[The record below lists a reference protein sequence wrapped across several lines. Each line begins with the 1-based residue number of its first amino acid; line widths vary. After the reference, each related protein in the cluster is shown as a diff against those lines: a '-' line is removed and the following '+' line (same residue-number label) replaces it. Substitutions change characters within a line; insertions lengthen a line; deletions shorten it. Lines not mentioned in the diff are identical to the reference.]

1 MVIVTSG
8 KTKEGKPCSFFL
20 NPRLKKALDLAKH
33 RVLKRNWDY
42 VAIISGIPG
51 SGKSTF
57 SRSVA
62 RYCCPWFSLKYIAF
76 TAKEFIKI
84 TNECPKYS
92 AVVLDESFQSLN
104 TRITMSPEFRR
115 IISHLQ
121 LLRQKHLFIFLC
133 LPNFFDLTKGV
144 AIFRASHLFVTYASK
159 EGLRGR
165 FLAWGR
171 NEKRKLYVK
180 GSKYLDLF
188 VVDANFKGR
197 YTRAEDIISEKDY
210 EELKLSHLKD
220 QDKALEEKIDPK
232 EQKLNKA
239 IVYWH
244 DIFDWSF
251 TRIGEVI
258 GLKETAINIRYKKGK
273 GYEKTDLV
281 KNIPKLSLKPPK

>member
-20 NPRLKKALDLAKH
+20 NARLKKQLDVAKH
-33 RVLKRNWDY
+33 RVLKKNWDY

-57 SRSVA
+57 SRSPA
-62 RYCCPWFSLKYIAF
+62 RYCCPWFDLSYIAF

-84 TNECPKYS
+84 TNDCPPYS

-121 LLRQKHLFIFLC
+121 LLRQKHLFIYLC

-144 AIFRASHLFVTYASK
+144 AIFRSSHLFVTYASK
-159 EGLRGR
+159 EGVRGR

-171 NEKRKLYVK
+171 NEKRRLYVK
-180 GSKYLDLF
+180 GSKYLDLS

-197 YTRAEDIISEKDY
+197 YTKAEDIISEKDY
-210 EELKLSHLKD
+210 EVLKLSHLRD
-220 QDKALEEKIDPK
+220 QDKALVEKVNPK
-232 EQKLNKA
+232 EQKLNKT
-239 IVYWH
+239 IIYWKDVEH
-244 DIFDWSF
+244 KSF
-251 TRIGEVI
+251 EWIGKII
-258 GLKETAINIRYKKGK
+258 GITGKSVGARYWKAKGEKKN
-273 GYEKTDLV
+273 D
-281 KNIPKLSLKPPK
+281 N

>member
-8 KTKEGKPCSFFL
+8 KTKEGKLCSFYL
-20 NPRLKKALDLAKH
+20 DARLKKQLDVAKH
-33 RVLKRNWDY
+33 RVLKKNWDY
-42 VAIISGIPG
+42 VSIISGIPG

-57 SRSVA
+57 VRSPA
-62 RYCCPWFSLKYIAF
+62 KYCCPWFSLKYVAF

-84 TNECPKYS
+84 TNNCPNYS
-92 AVVLDESFQSLN
+92 AVILDESFQSLN

-159 EGLRGR
+159 EGSRGR
-165 FLAWGR
+165 FMAWGR

-197 YTRAEDIISEKDY
+197 YTKAEDIISEKDY
-210 EELKLSHLKD
+210 EELKLRHLKE
-220 QDKALEEKIDPK
+220 QDIELAEKIDPK
-232 EQKLNKA
+232 EQKLNKM
-239 IVYWH
+239 IIYMYDKLH
-244 DIFDWSF
+244 LSF
-251 TRIGEVI
+251 KKIGEII
-258 GLKETAINIRYKKGK
+258 GMTESNVRIRYLKGK
-273 GYEKTDLV
+273 GVTSMQEL
-281 KNIPKLSLKPPK
+281 KNLT